1 MSEFSIDLK
10 DRVAKIDLGERV
22 DTTNAGDLT
31 ECLRT
36 LVGQDVT
43 KVVLEAE
50 NLEYLSS
57 AGLRAIVF
65 AKQKIGQSLEVI
77 LVAAKEEIVDVIKMT
92 GFDSFVSIQN
102 SFEG

>member
-10 DRVAKIDLGERV
+10 DGVAKIDLGDRV

-31 ECLRT
+31 ETLRT
-36 LVGQDVT
+36 LVGQDVV
-43 KVVLEAE
+43 KVVLEAA

-65 AKQKIGQSLEVI
+65 AKQKIGKGLEVI
-77 LVAAKEEIVDVIKMT
+77 LVGAKEEIVDVIKMT
-92 GFDSFVSIQN
+92 GFDSFVSIQD

>member
-1 MSEFSIDLK
+1 
-10 DRVAKIDLGERV
+10 
-22 DTTNAGDLT
+22 
-31 ECLRT
+31 
-36 LVGQDVT
+36 
-43 KVVLEAE
+43 VLEAE

-92 GFDSFVSIQN
+92 GFDSFVSIQD

>member
-1 MSEFSIDLK
+1 MSEFSIDLQGGI
-10 DRVAKIDLGERV
+10 AKINLGERV

-31 ECLRT
+31 TTLRT
-36 LVGQDVT
+36 LVGQEVG
-43 KVVLEAE
+43 KVVFDAA

-65 AKQKIGQSLEVI
+65 AKQKIGQGLEVI
-77 LVAAKEEIVDVIKMT
+77 LVGAKAEITDVITMT
-92 GFDSFVSIQN
+92 GFDSFVTIQD

>member
-10 DRVAKIDLGERV
+10 DGVAKVDLGERV
-22 DTTNAGDLT
+22 DTSNAGDLT

-92 GFDSFVSIQN
+92 GFDSFVSIQD

>member
-1 MSEFSIDLK
+1 MSEFSIDLQEGI
-10 DRVAKIDLGERV
+10 AKIDLGERV

-31 ECLRT
+31 ETLRT
-36 LVGQDVT
+36 MVGQDVS
-43 KVVLEAE
+43 KVVMEAS

-65 AKQKIGQSLEVI
+65 AKQKIGQGLDVI
-77 LVAAKEEIVDVIKMT
+77 LVGAKEEIADVIKMT
-92 GFDSFVSIQN
+92 GFDSFVTIQD

>member
-1 MSEFSIDLK
+1 MSEFSIDLQGGI
-10 DRVAKIDLGERV
+10 AKIDLGERV

-31 ECLRT
+31 ETLRT
-36 LVGQDVT
+36 LVGQDVS
-43 KVVLEAE
+43 KVVMEAT

-65 AKQKIGQSLEVI
+65 AKQKIGQGLDVI
-77 LVAAKEEIVDVIKMT
+77 LVGAREEIVDVITMT
-92 GFDSFVSIQN
+92 GFDSFVTIQD

>member
-92 GFDSFVSIQN
+92 GFDSFVSIQD

>member
-10 DRVAKIDLGERV
+10 DGVAKIDLGERV

-77 LVAAKEEIVDVIKMT
+77 LVAAKEEIADVIKMT
-92 GFDSFVSIQN
+92 GFDSFVSIQD